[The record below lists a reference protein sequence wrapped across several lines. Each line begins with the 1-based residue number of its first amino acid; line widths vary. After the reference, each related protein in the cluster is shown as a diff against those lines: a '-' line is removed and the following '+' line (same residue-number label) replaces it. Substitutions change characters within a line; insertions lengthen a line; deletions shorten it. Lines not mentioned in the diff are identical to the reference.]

1 MIDLRD
7 IAKAFGCN
15 VSVLANTMG
24 YTRQG
29 LHTALKTGEVQKTR
43 MRAALEHLRTID
55 ELQYQEDMAA
65 AEEQS
70 KVRQQSIRD
79 MEMIFNLNQG
89 AVRDSECAI
98 NGGRE
103 LKLYVVTTDTYE
115 DGYGCDIELLRV
127 ADNKDDALISVG
139 YAERQGWVP
148 KISIVEINKPTRKY
162 LGGYME

>member
-29 LHTALKTGEVQKTR
+29 LYFAIRNGETNKTR
-43 MRAALEHLRTID
+43 MRAALEHLHTID

-70 KVRQQSIRD
+70 KVRQQGIRD

-89 AVRDSECAI
+89 AVRDSGCAI
-98 NGGRE
+98 N
-103 LKLYVVTTDTYE
+103 D
-115 DGYGCDIELLRV
+115 CC
-127 ADNKDDALISVG
+127 KDCIDKESCVIYHV
-139 YAERQGWVP
+139 
-148 KISIVEINKPTRKY
+148 I
-162 LGGYME
+162 